1 MKSRKGFSLK
11 SVAIIIIV
19 TAIITSLTTGL
30 IIYNNSKLILGSA
43 SLSNDSALKEFNKAF
58 EGKNYIVVLM
68 RTTMKI
74 LIKPK

>member
-30 IIYNNSKLILGSA
+30 IIYNNSKLILGSE
-43 SLSNDSALKEFNKAF
+43 SLSNDSALK
-58 EGKNYIVVLM
+58 
-68 RTTMKI
+68 
-74 LIKPK
+74 

>member
-43 SLSNDSALKEFNKAF
+43 SLSNDSALKEFLK
-58 EGKNYIVVLM
+58 VVV
-68 RTTMKI
+68 
-74 LIKPK
+74 

>member
-43 SLSNDSALKEFNKAF
+43 SLSNDSALKEFLK
-58 EGKNYIVVLM
+58 V
-68 RTTMKI
+68 
-74 LIKPK
+74 